1 MLVLSIDSS
10 AGTAVAVVRAAA
22 GAPGHVLAERADRNA
37 RSHAEAIGT
46 LVQEVLAEAGVS
58 ATEIDAVACG
68 VGPGPFTGLRVG
80 IAAGIAFALGAEARL
95 IGVPSHDAIAARAVA
110 EGAALPL
117 RVVRDARRREWF
129 ITSYT
134 GLDAAGMPDAAV
146 PTTVVSQVGLDP
158 EAVADCATA
167 DPEAGW
173 VGRVAAA
180 RLLAGGPV
188 RGTAPIYVRS
198 PDVSAAVPKTVL
210 Q

>member
-10 AGTAVAVVRAAA
+10 AGTAVAVVRAVA
-22 GAPGHVLAERADRNA
+22 GTPGHVLAERADRNA

-134 GLDAAGMPDAAV
+134 GLDAAGMPDAV
-146 PTTVVSQVGLDP
+146 PTTIVPQVGLDP